1 MFWLRNKKIVFN
13 YIYTH
18 RSGGLSSISCS
29 SFSRCDS
36 VDSVSDQRI
45 QDEGI
50 TANQIVFSFWLPHP
64 RDNQQ
69 LDFSRWQQTLMGVL
83 ILEVG
88 YDPKF
93 ELGKKKPRHM
103 TMILCCH
110 TIMGESF

>member
-1 MFWLRNKKIVFN
+1 M
-13 YIYTH
+13 
-18 RSGGLSSISCS
+18 
-29 SFSRCDS
+29 
-36 VDSVSDQRI
+36 SDQRI

-93 ELGKKKPRHM
+93 ELGKKKRLDCQIHVF
-103 TMILCCH
+103 ILQCQFH
-110 TIMGESF
+110 FTSYT

>member
-1 MFWLRNKKIVFN
+1 M
-13 YIYTH
+13 
-18 RSGGLSSISCS
+18 
-29 SFSRCDS
+29 
-36 VDSVSDQRI
+36 SDPRI

-93 ELGKKKPRHM
+93 ELGKKKRLA
-103 TMILCCH
+103 TVRYSVSNANFILLL
-110 TIMGESF
+110 IM